1 MKEKFLNK
9 KLFLYYILNTD
20 LLLDFVNI
28 EILRTES
35 EKSFNN
41 KQYLHMSLLITEI
54 IDGDG
59 KEEKN
64 K

>member
-9 KLFLYYILNTD
+9 KLFLYYILNMGP
-20 LLLDFVNI
+20 LLDFVNI

>member
-1 MKEKFLNK
+1 MNK
-9 KLFLYYILNTD
+9 KLFLYYILNMGP
-20 LLLDFVNI
+20 LLDFVNI